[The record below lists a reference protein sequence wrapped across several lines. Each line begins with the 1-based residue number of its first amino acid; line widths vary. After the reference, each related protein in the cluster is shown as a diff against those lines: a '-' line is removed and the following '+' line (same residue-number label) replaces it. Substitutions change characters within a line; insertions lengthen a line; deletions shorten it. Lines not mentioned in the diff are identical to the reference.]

1 MYIGTQL
8 RKLRDKR
15 HLSQQEIADQLNV
28 AQTTVWNWENDESH
42 FKLDHLP
49 KLAEILQVDPADL
62 LPEGSVVKIVNNKEN
77 KDNSVNAF
85 EVKMDE
91 RVLSEKLLKS
101 LEETIALLKEQNQVL
116 REENALLKTHKASKP

>member
-8 RKLRDKR
+8 RKIRDKR
-15 HLSQQEIADQLNV
+15 KISQQEVADQLGV
-28 AQTTVWNWENDESH
+28 AQATYWNWENDESH

-49 KLAEILQVDPADL
+49 KLAEILQVDAADL

-85 EVKMDE
+85 EVKIEE
-91 RVLSEKLLKS
+91 RVLNEKLLKS
-101 LEETIALLKEQNQVL
+101 LEETIALLKEQNQSL
-116 REENALLKTHKASKP
+116 REENVMLKSKVRK

>member
-8 RKLRDKR
+8 WKLRDK
-15 HLSQQEIADQLNV
+15 HKISQQEIADQLNV

-42 FKLDHLP
+42 FKLELLP

-62 LPEGSVVKIVNNKEN
+62 LPEGAVMKIVNNNAN

-91 RVLSEKLLKS
+91 RILSKKLLKS
-101 LEETIALLKEQNQVL
+101 LEETNALLKEQNQAL
-116 REENALLKTHKASKP
+116 REENALLKA

>member
-15 HLSQQEIADQLNV
+15 HLSHQEIADHLGV
-28 AQTTVWNWENDESH
+28 SRTTVWNWENDESH
-42 FKLDHLP
+42 FRVEHLQE
-49 KLAEILQVDPADL
+49 LAEILQADANEL

-91 RVLSEKLLKS
+91 RILSEKLLKS
-101 LEETIALLKEQNQVL
+101 LESQIMLLQEKNKKLE
-116 REENALLKTHKASKP
+116 EENASLRNSESK